1 MCTTNACPCAAGGN
15 TADWNDLTQDEL
27 LTTYKSTR
35 IAGTFYFTETGGYN
49 SYDECIK
56 NV

>member
-15 TADWNDLTQDEL
+15 TAGWNELTQDEL

-35 IAGTFYFTETGGYN
+35 IAGTFVFTETGGYN